1 MTKNISCESV
11 NTSGHLLQWPKSS
24 YFGILKVHFVE
35 DYVFN
40 SWFHLFLDIQRI
52 NGCIL
57 ISNHII
63 IIKPKFS
70 IYNSEFSHRFH
81 LINDPRDFS
90 MHFTFIWMH
99 IEICLRVS
107 IFYVCNHFIYMCVY
121 IFLLLEHSFI
131 CKLYAL
137 EFFCIG
143 AIFLPHSF

>member
-1 MTKNISCESV
+1 MTKNISCEWV

-70 IYNSEFSHRFH
+70 IFNSEFSHRFH
-81 LINDPRDFS
+81 LSKWPWRF
-90 MHFTFIWMH
+90 
-99 IEICLRVS
+99 
-107 IFYVCNHFIYMCVY
+107 FYAFYIYMNAYRNMTEGIHILCMQSLYIYVY
-121 IFLLLEHSFI
+121 IFFLLLQHSFI